1 MKTDAWWETL
11 SKNGKKILKIRR
23 FKHRNPHSRIMLDKL
38 ALIENPIFVDF
49 EGPPIAKCY
58 IRPDVG
64 KYDFFSSAI

>member
-1 MKTDAWWETL
+1 
-11 SKNGKKILKIRR
+11 
-23 FKHRNPHSRIMLDKL
+23 MLDKL